1 MRDIKAVRFYETG
14 TSEVLKLEDIFLND
28 PAPGEVQVVQKAIG
42 LNFIDTYYRS
52 GLYEIPLPSGLGSE
66 GSGIVEK
73 VGPGVTMF
81 RPGDRVV
88 YPHARLGAYAEAIN
102 VHENCV
108 VKLPDEISFEEA
120 AAMMLKGLTVQYL
133 FRQVYPLKDGDTI
146 LFHAAAGGVG
156 LIACQWARHLG
167 VKLIGT
173 VSSEEKSIKALEK
186 GAFATINYKTDDIAK
201 RLMAIT
207 GGRKVPV
214 VYDSVGKSTWE
225 SSLDCLEPRGLMV
238 SFGNASGP
246 VTGVNL
252 STLAQKGSLFVTRPV
267 LGTFIDTH
275 QKLQKASDELFELVK
290 KKIIRIHISGKY
302 ALKDVRKAHD
312 ELESRRTSGS
322 TILIP

>member
-1 MRDIKAVRFYETG
+1 MKLIKAVRFHETG
-14 TSEVLKLEDIFLND
+14 SSDVLKLEDISLND
-28 PAPGEVQVVQKAIG
+28 PGPKEIQVVQKAIG

-52 GLYEIPLPSGLGSE
+52 GLYPVPLPSGLGSE

-73 VGPGVTMF
+73 VGADVTMF
-81 RPGDRVV
+81 RPGDRVA
-88 YPHARLGAYAEAIN
+88 YPHGRLGAYAEAIN
-102 VHENCV
+102 VDEHSA
-108 VKLPDEISFEEA
+108 VKLPEEIDFEEA

-133 FRQVYPLKDGDTI
+133 FRQVYPLKKGDTI

-173 VSSEEKSIKALEK
+173 VSSEEKSIKALEN
-186 GAFATINYKTDDIAK
+186 GAFATINYKTEDIAK
-201 RLMAIT
+201 RLLEIT
-207 GGRKVPV
+207 GGKKVPV
-214 VYDSVGKSTWE
+214 VYDSVGRSTWE

-246 VTGVNL
+246 VTGVSL
-252 STLAQKGSLFVTRPV
+252 SILAQKGSLYVTRPV

-275 QKLQKASDELFELVK
+275 EKLQKASDELFELVK